1 MTPAPLASFQAS
13 STRAAKVL
21 VILRGAFILDVGVK
35 LMETLGQRGK
45 CRRPFSGAV
54 RLQVPAESRV
64 QLMHRC
70 LPTGKD
76 KQPCS
81 AAYLCLTDALTKEKK
96 NIYIPG
102 WCLRWK
108 NSLPHK
114 F

>member
-21 VILRGAFILDVGVK
+21 VILGGAFILDVGVK
-35 LMETLGQRGK
+35 LMETLRQRGK

-54 RLQVPAESRV
+54 RLQVPTESRV

-76 KQPCS
+76 KCS
-81 AAYLCLTDALTKEKK
+81 AACLCLTDALTKKK
-96 NIYIPG
+96 KKSIYIPG

>member
-1 MTPAPLASFQAS
+1 M
-13 STRAAKVL
+13 L

-35 LMETLGQRGK
+35 LMEPLRQRGK

-54 RLQVPAESRV
+54 RLHVPTESRV

-81 AAYLCLTDALTKEKK
+81 AAYLCLTDALTRGKK
-96 NIYIPG
+96 KTYIYLDG
-102 WCLRWK
+102 A
-108 NSLPHK
+108 
-114 F
+114 